1 MKLKSLILGSV
12 AAAGLSTAGFAADL
26 GVLTSLDVCDALGIS
41 GLTISSADNCLAI
54 SGKVSYEFNWG
65 DYNANWLVPA
75 AGPGLVVTNAG
86 NRNVIDNGVSTAA
99 PAQEGS
105 WAIRDAGGVLAGTLN
120 QTTAPTQAEIDAV
133 APGGTAVQV
142 IAPVPAV
149 VGGLDNDWG
158 SKVES
163 WLKFVGTAS
172 SDFGPASATIKIKNV
187 DQWTVTNEQPAV
199 AGGDHTGGNIVIDE
213 AFVSVGD
220 TTTIMAGKKGSIA
233 NKDDDEPF
241 NWLGLFQSDAVDK
254 GVNWVKDA
262 PKTGGH
268 VIQIVSSL
276 GNGVTVKGG
285 LEDLNGRGTAVGVI
299 EYAGEGITA
308 HVTGAAG
315 DILDGT
321 VNNWGIHAG
330 FTGTFDAFKV
340 RAAGAFGSTAAGSNY
355 YNVLGSA
362 QATFDMFTIALSG
375 EASGGTGLNSQVGV
389 GGSVGATVTE
399 GVKINLGARW
409 FDENTAAV
417 NTETYQ
423 IAAQLVAAV
432 TETISLTGEVGVYGT
447 NKVAPAATDFYGKA
461 ELAWKPGGSFESSV
475 GAEVHQNGAYKV
487 TFKASKE
494 FK

>member
-26 GVLTSLDVCDALGIS
+26 GVLTSLDVCDSLGIS

-65 DYNANWLVPA
+65 DFNSNWRT
-75 AGPGLVVTNAG
+75 GVVTNAG
-86 NRNVIDNGVSTAA
+86 TRNVAA
-99 PAQEGS
+99 PGS
-105 WAIRDAGGVLAGTLN
+105 VAAAAAVPGLYIITDPAGAAVDGLTNYADQAAADAAAAALGAGHV
-120 QTTAPTQAEIDAV
+120 ATQAV
-133 APGGTAVQV
+133 APR
-142 IAPVPAV
+142 PAV
-149 VGGLDNDWG
+149 VAGDNDWN

-172 SDFGPASATIKIKNV
+172 SDFGPASATIKLKNV
-187 DQWTVTNEQPAV
+187 DQWTVTNEQAAV

-213 AFVSVGD
+213 AFVQVGD

-233 NKDDDEPF
+233 NRDDDEPF
-241 NWLGLFQSDAVDK
+241 NWLGLYQSDAVDK
-254 GVNWVKDA
+254 GVNWVKDK
-262 PKTGGH
+262 PKVGGH
-268 VIQIVSSL
+268 VIQVVSSL

-285 LEDLNGRGTAVGVI
+285 LEQLNGTGTAVGVI
-299 EYAGEGITA
+299 EYAGQGITA
-308 HVTGAAG
+308 HLTGAAG
-315 DILDGT
+315 GILSGT
-321 VNNWGIHAG
+321 VADWGIHAG

-340 RAAGAFGSTAAGSNY
+340 RAAGAFGGNAAGNTY

-375 EASGGTGLNSQVGV
+375 EGSGGTGLNTQVGF

-399 GVKINLGARW
+399 GVKINLGGRW
-409 FDENTAAV
+409 FDTNTAVA
-417 NTETYQ
+417 NTEHYQ
-423 IAAQLVAAV
+423 IAAQIVAAV
-432 TETISLTGEVGVYGT
+432 TETVTLTGEVGVNGD
-447 NKVAPAATDFYGKA
+447 NVGAGASDFYGKA
-461 ELAWKPGGSFESSV
+461 ELGWKPGGQFESSV
-475 GAEVHQNGAYKV
+475 GAQIQQNGAYKV

>member
-26 GVLTSLDVCDALGIS
+26 GVLTSLDVCDSLGIS

-65 DYNANWLVPA
+65 DFNGTW
-75 AGPGLVVTNAG
+75 GPGVVTNAG
-86 NRNVIDNGVSTAA
+86 TRNVAAPDSFAGTAA
-99 PAQEGS
+99 VNPTFGAV
-105 WAIRDAGGVLAGTLN
+105 GG
-120 QTTAPTQAEIDAV
+120 AV
-133 APGGTAVQV
+133 APVSAVDAAAAAAAAAALGVPVADVVMLTPGT
-142 IAPVPAV
+142 PAV
-149 VGGLDNDWG
+149 AADPTKNNDWN

-172 SDFGPASATIKIKNV
+172 SDFGPASATIKLKNI
-187 DQWTVTNEQPAV
+187 DQWTVANEQAAV
-199 AGGDHTGGNIVIDE
+199 AGADHNGGNIVIDE
-213 AFVSVGD
+213 AFVQVGD

-233 NKDDDEPF
+233 NRDDDEPF
-241 NWLGLFQSDAVDK
+241 NWLGLYQSDAVDK

-262 PKTGGH
+262 PKVGGH
-268 VIQIVSSL
+268 VIQVVSSL

-285 LEDLNGRGTAVGVI
+285 LEQLNGTGTAVGVI
-299 EYAGEGITA
+299 EYAGQGITA
-308 HVTGAAG
+308 HLTGAAG
-315 DILDGT
+315 GILSGT
-321 VNNWGIHAG
+321 VANWGIHAG

-340 RAAGAFGSTAAGSNY
+340 RAAGAFGGNAAGNTY

-375 EASGGTGLNSQVGV
+375 EASGGTIAGVNPQVGF

-399 GVKINLGARW
+399 GVKINLGGRW
-409 FDENTAAV
+409 FDTNTGL
-417 NTETYQ
+417 NDTEHYQ
-423 IAAQLVAAV
+423 IAAQIVAAV
-432 TETISLTGEVGVYGT
+432 TETVTLTGEVGVNG
-447 NKVAPAATDFYGKA
+447 NNVGGVANSDFYGKA
-461 ELAWKPGGSFESSV
+461 ELGWKPGGQFESSV
-475 GAEVHQNGAYKV
+475 GAQIQQNGAYKV